1 MNNTLQAADLFCG
14 GGGFTTGLLSVARAL
29 GYEVELL
36 AVNHWTVA
44 IETHQLNHPGV
55 RHLCQSIDTINPRE
69 VIPSGKLDILL
80 ASPECTHFSTARG
93 GKPMSDQRR
102 STPWCILK
110 WLEQIDVTNV
120 IIENVP
126 EFQTW
131 GPLNAQNRPIPSKKG
146 LYFRNFLRNLRTLG
160 YRVDSKVLNAADYG
174 AATTRRRLFIL
185 ARKGRRGIAWPEPT
199 HYPPL
204 KLNADQG
211 LLYADER
218 KPWRAARE
226 IIDWEIEGASI
237 YSRKKALAPNT
248 LARIE
253 AGLKRFC
260 GLPFI
265 VPQFGEADP
274 KSVEDPLGVIT
285 TTSRGMGLAEPFLV
299 VLRNHGNAQ
308 SLDEPAPTLCANG
321 GHLALAQ
328 PFILPRQGYFHQEGQ
343 NPPRSLD
350 QPLNTIV
357 GAGAGHLVEPFVMQM
372 EHNGAGQNGHAHRCY
387 DPDAPLPTIAGKGMF
402 GLIDPFLVAVNHG
415 PEDRGQSLDSP
426 LPTLTGKGT
435 QALIEPFLMG
445 QQSGAVARSVDEP
458 GPTVAGAG
466 AISLVEPFLLP
477 HQHGN
482 DGLDNVRSLD
492 SPLPCVT
499 GGSSDMFLAAPC
511 LVNMKGKS
519 DASSIDAPAPTI
531 TAHAQ
536 HLGVMEPFVV
546 DFQGAGKQDEIRVRS
561 VDTPLPALP
570 CSRRN
575 GLAEPYLVPRYGER
589 DGQLPRTHSLE
600 EPMPTVVGTVQHA
613 LAEPFL
619 VRYHGTDQGAHSVDD
634 PLPTVTTRDRY
645 ALVHPELVR
654 NGQVDGE
661 IVGWLDIR
669 FRMLKP
675 HELAAAMS
683 FPAGYKFAG
692 NQEATVRQIGNAVD
706 VNQAKALVGAVLGG
720 RA

>member
-1 MNNTLQAADLFCG
+1 MSAMLSKPLQCADLFCG
-14 GGGFTTGLLSVARAL
+14 GGGFTSGLMAVAREL
-29 GYEVELL
+29 GYEVDLL

-44 IETHQLNHPGV
+44 IETHSLNHPGV

-69 VIPSGKLDILL
+69 VIPSGKLDVLL

-93 GKPMSDQRR
+93 GKPMSDQKRA
-102 STPWCILK
+102 TPWCILK
-110 WLEQIDVTNV
+110 WLEQLDVSNV

-160 YRVDSKVLNAADYG
+160 YRVDFKVLNAADYG

-185 ARKGRRGIAWPEPT
+185 ARKGRRRIAWPEPT

-226 IIDWEIEGASI
+226 IIDWNIEGASI
-237 YSRKKALAPNT
+237 YGRKKPLALNT

-253 AGLKRFC
+253 AGLRRFC

-265 VPQFGEADP
+265 VPQFSENEP
-274 KSVEDPLGVIT
+274 RSVDAPLGTIT
-285 TTSRGMGLAEPFLV
+285 TTSRGVGLAEPFLV
-299 VLRNHGNAQ
+299 VLRNHGDAQ

-321 GHLALAQ
+321 GHLGLAQ

-343 NPPRSLD
+343 NVPRSLD

-357 GAGAGHLVEPFVMQM
+357 GAGAGHLV
-372 EHNGAGQNGHAHRCY
+372 
-387 DPDAPLPTIAGKGMF
+387 
-402 GLIDPFLVAVNHG
+402 DPFLVAVNHG
-415 PEDRGQSLDSP
+415 PEERDHSLDSP

-435 QALIEPFLMG
+435 QALVEPFLIG
-445 QQSGAVARSVDEP
+445 QQSCAAPRSVDEP
-458 GPTVAGAG
+458 TPTIAAAG
-466 AISLVEPFLLP
+466 AIA
-477 HQHGN
+477 
-482 DGLDNVRSLD
+482 
-492 SPLPCVT
+492 
-499 GGSSDMFLAAPC
+499 LAEPC

-536 HLGVMEPFVV
+536 HLGVVEPYIV
-546 DFQGAGKQDEIRVRS
+546 DFMGAGEDAECRCRS
-561 VDTPLPALP
+561 TNEPLPSCG

-589 DGQLPRTHSLE
+589 DGQQPRTHSLE
-600 EPMPTVVGTVQHA
+600 EPIPTVVGTVQHA

-654 NGQVDGE
+654 NGEVDGE

-683 FPAGYKFAG
+683 FPPGYQFAG
-692 NQEATVRQIGNAVD
+692 NQEQIVRQIGNAVD
-706 VNQAKALVGAVLGG
+706 VRMAKALVGAVIGG
-720 RA
+720 AK